1 MFLPTGA
8 HVTVT
13 RNGNDREWSQFM
25 NIAIYPGLADQYA
38 TSGLC
43 GNYDGDS
50 SNDGERDIHP
60 RTSAFHLLRETSLQ
74 EHR

>member
-1 MFLPTGA
+1 
-8 HVTVT
+8 
-13 RNGNDREWSQFM
+13 M
-25 NIAIYPGLADQYA
+25 NIAINPGLADQYA